1 MDSREKQILALR
13 IAYIAGIF
21 SLIVCMVMML
31 NYWQLVTTDPLE
43 SESLKTLVEHF
54 QDDTSND
61 ALKEDIRNLD
71 LMSRNAYFT
80 NIWQIRSGAFLL
92 IGGIIIM
99 VAALRIY
106 YSSKSKIP
114 EPDSTETPLDIELL
128 ISRRWILYTLAIVF
142 GLAIIGSFLSIDH
155 LSSTYALAE
164 PIVKKDEV
172 PVQEIITS
180 NETIDPVSE
189 FKTQEEA
196 ETPQIIEEQ
205 EIEVAA
211 AETKEEPNEKAETAP
226 VLPVEKVENNAAPT
240 HTEVIKHYP
249 SFRGPYGLG
258 ISNRKNI
265 PTSWDGA
272 SGENVL
278 WKVKVPLPGFNS
290 PVIWDNQVFLTG
302 ADKGNQK
309 VYCYN
314 LSSGV
319 LIWEHQVS
327 DVKRASPAVIKP
339 TEDTG
344 FAAPTVATDGRYVFA
359 IFATGDLVCLDLK
372 GSRIW
377 DKNMGTPDNH
387 YGHSSSILVWKDL
400 LFIQFDTNE
409 AGKILALN
417 AQNGDEAWST
427 PRKSKISWASPILA
441 NLGDHL
447 ELVLAS
453 SPQVAA
459 YNPETGKEL
468 WSFDCLSGEVGPSPG
483 YLDGVVFAANEY
495 ANLVAIKPGSPAE
508 ILWESNEYLPEV
520 ASPVAINGMLFIAT
534 SYGVIA
540 CFDVKSGEILWE
552 YEGDQGFYSSPIIAD
567 GKIYFM
573 DMDGIMHIFSVDK
586 SMKVIGTP
594 DLGERCVS
602 TPALAEGKILLRGYD
617 QLYCI
622 GK

>member
-1 MDSREKQILALR
+1 MDNREKQILALR

-21 SLIVCMVMML
+21 SLIVCLVMML

-43 SESLKTLVEHF
+43 SASLKTLVENF
-54 QDDTSND
+54 QDDTTNE

-71 LMSRNAYFT
+71 LMTRNAYFT

-92 IGGIIIM
+92 IGGIIIL

-106 YSSKSKIP
+106 HSSKAKIT
-114 EPDSTETPLDIELL
+114 EPDSTDTPLDIELL

-164 PIVKKDEV
+164 TVEKKDEV

-180 NETIDPVSE
+180 DEADAPVSE
-189 FKTQEEA
+189 FKAQTKDEIPE
-196 ETPQIIEEQ
+196 IIEEQ

-211 AETKEEPNEKAETAP
+211 LVPKAESIDKSEITSFETT
-226 VLPVEKVENNAAPT
+226 EKVESNAVPT
-240 HTEVIKHYP
+240 HAEISNQYP

-258 ISNRKNI
+258 ISNKKNI
-265 PTSWDGA
+265 PTSWNGA

-278 WKVKVPLPGFNS
+278 WKVKIPLPGFNS
-290 PVIWDNQVFLTG
+290 PVIWGNQVFLTG
-302 ADKGNQK
+302 ADKGNQF
-309 VYCYN
+309 VYCYELN
-314 LSSGV
+314 SGK

-327 DVKRASPAVIKP
+327 GVERASAAAIKP

-344 FAAPTVATDGRYVFA
+344 FAAPTVATDGRYLYA
-359 IFATGDLVCLDLK
+359 IFATGDLVCLDLE
-372 GSRIW
+372 GNRIW
-377 DKNMGTPDNH
+377 DKNMGIPDNH
-387 YGHSSSILVWKDL
+387 YGHSSSLLIWKNF

-417 AQNGDEAWST
+417 AQNGDETWAT
-427 PRKSKISWASPILA
+427 PRKSKISWASPVLA
-441 NLGDHL
+441 NLGDHM

-459 YNPETGKEL
+459 YDPETGKEL
-468 WSFDCLSGEVGPSPG
+468 WSLDCLSGEVGPSPS
-483 YLDGVVFAANEY
+483 YLDGVIYAANEY
-495 ANLVAIKPGSPAE
+495 ANLIAIKPGRPAE

-540 CFDVKSGEILWE
+540 CFDVKNGDILWE

-567 GKIYFM
+567 GKVFFM

-586 SMKVIGTP
+586 AMKVIGKP
-594 DLGERCVS
+594 ELGERCVS
-602 TPALAEGKILLRGYD
+602 TPALADGKILLRGYD